1 MYNSYRKRRFEIQ
14 RAIVLFNVASG
25 SENQV
30 LTSVK
35 KVEGVEEAYVSY
47 GVYDVVAMVRAD
59 SMDALKELISF
70 RLRKI
75 IKVRSTL
82 SLILIEE

>member
-1 MYNSYRKRRFEIQ
+1 MYNSYRKRRFEIP
-14 RAIVLFNVASG
+14 RAIVLFNVVSG

-30 LTSVK
+30 LKSMK
-35 KVEGVEEAYVSY
+35 KVDGVEEAYISY
-47 GVYDVVAMVRAD
+47 GVYDVVVKVRAD

-75 IKVRSTL
+75 NKVRSTL

>member
-1 MYNSYRKRRFEIQ
+1 M
-14 RAIVLFNVASG
+14 FNVESS

-30 LTSVK
+30 LRDVK
-35 KVEGVEEAYVSY
+35 EVEGVEEAYISY
-47 GVYDVVAMVRAD
+47 GVHDVVVKVRAD

-75 IKVRSTL
+75 NKVKSTL

>member
-1 MYNSYRKRRFEIQ
+1 MI
-14 RAIVLFNVASG
+14 FNIYLMEKPDYVESG

-35 KVEGVEEAYVSY
+35 KVEGVEESYITY
-47 GVYDVVAMVRAD
+47 GVHDIVAKVRAD

-75 IKVRSTL
+75 NKVKSTL

>member
-1 MYNSYRKRRFEIQ
+1 MQ
-14 RAIVLFNVASG
+14 RALVLFNVVSG

-30 LTSVK
+30 LKDVK
-35 KVEGVEEAYVSY
+35 KVEGVEEAYISY
-47 GVYDVVAMVRAD
+47 GVYDVVVKLRAD
-59 SMDALKELISF
+59 SMDALKELLSF

-75 IKVRSTL
+75 NKVKSTL

>member
-1 MYNSYRKRRFEIQ
+1 MYNSYRKRRFEIP
-14 RAIVLFNVASG
+14 RALVLFNVESG

-30 LTSVK
+30 LESVK
-35 KVEGVEEAYVSY
+35 KVEGVEEAYITY
-47 GVYDVVAMVRAD
+47 GVYDVAVKVRAD
-59 SMDALKELISF
+59 SMDALKELISY

-75 IKVRSTL
+75 NKVITTL